1 MTQAGDTV
9 ARLLGELQQGNQGAL
24 RELFPLVYEELRV
37 LAGRQRRR
45 WRGDLTLNTTALVH
59 EAYLKLVRQQRIGA
73 SSRAHFFAV
82 AAQAMRHVLCNYA
95 RDRKRQKRGGEI
107 ERRSLPELDAVPEV
121 LTLTWEQAENLL
133 ALDAALDELA
143 QEAPHLSEV
152 VECRF
157 YGGMTIEDT
166 ATALGS
172 SAATVKRQWT
182 LARAWLYR
190 RLQGPPGS

>member
-107 ERRSLPELDAVPEV
+107 ERRSRPELDAVPEV